1 MTKDAKTRFLNKLE
15 QMAEALYRAGDSVS
29 HDDTWEHQKNYL
41 WGYSNAG
48 KTIELVS
55 AEQIQEVI
63 DRAHLK
69 VYGEA
74 RADRAE
80 RLKPLGDGSEVP
92 DWDAFDEPTFE
103 RRASAREA

>member
-15 QMAEALYRAGDSVS
+15 NMAEALYRAGDTIS
-29 HDDTWEHQKNYL
+29 HDDSWEYQKNYL

-55 AEQIQEVI
+55 AEEIQEVI

-103 RRASAREA
+103 RRRDPARS

>member
-1 MTKDAKTRFLNKLE
+1 
-15 QMAEALYRAGDSVS
+15 MAEALYRAGDSIS
-29 HDDTWEHQKNYL
+29 HDESWEYQKNYL

-55 AEQIQEVI
+55 AEEIQEVI

-80 RLKPLGDGSEVP
+80 RPKPLGDGSEVP
-92 DWDAFDEPTFE
+92 EWDAYDEPTFE
-103 RRASAREA
+103 RRRHPASS